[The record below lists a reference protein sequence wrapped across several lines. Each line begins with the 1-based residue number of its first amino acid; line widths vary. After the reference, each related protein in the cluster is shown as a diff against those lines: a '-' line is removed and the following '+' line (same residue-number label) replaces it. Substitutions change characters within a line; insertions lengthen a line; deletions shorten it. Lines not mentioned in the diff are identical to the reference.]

1 MFQRCAHAQNKNLVP
16 NLRFL
21 IIMTRHSVNR
31 RDLLLPT
38 ECQWNVV
45 PKTSR
50 LKTNTLLKYIIRG
63 KNWMRSTLAA
73 FFFWLFFIFFFFFAA
88 SFLIPYIICLVFCG
102 IPIFYLEVALGQYVG
117 QGVVGA
123 WAAICP
129 FLGGKWFKCYAH
141 AHLLMIPSRNQTL
154 TRNSFIADP
163 SPQKFN
169 LICWE
174 KIVWQLFIRRKKS
187 TNLSH
192 WRKSSF
198 SHHVKC
204 QTYYWNTI
212 FFLRIHM
219 TSQRPYCCVNFKIFN
234 KQILSF
240 VLIYKITRTTYHVGE
255 TQPNQVIPITD
266 WLILLLFHDYY

>member
-1 MFQRCAHAQNKNLVP
+1 MNEVYA
-16 NLRFL
+16 
-21 IIMTRHSVNR
+21 S
-31 RDLLLPT
+31 
-38 ECQWNVV
+38 
-45 PKTSR
+45 S
-50 LKTNTLLKYIIRG
+50 
-63 KNWMRSTLAA
+63 
-73 FFFWLFFIFFFFFAA
+73 LFFKIIFLFIYFFFFAA

-169 LICWE
+169 LIVGR
-174 KIVWQLFIRRKKS
+174 KLYDNYSFVGKKS
-187 TNLSH
+187 TNLSR

-198 SHHVKC
+198 SHDVKC
-204 QTYYWNTI
+204 QTYYWNTNS
-212 FFLRIHM
+212 FLRMHM
-219 TSQRPYCCVNFKIFN
+219 TSQRPHCCVNFKTFN

-240 VLIYKITRTTYHVGE
+240 VLISK
-255 TQPNQVIPITD
+255 
-266 WLILLLFHDYY
+266 